1 MLQKIFHLAKIIR
14 TMNFQIRR
22 SASIYVNLH
31 ASRKISQQAQRVT
44 PVIDFSDPKSSFK
57 NKSMGELVRG
67 KIVFS
72 ICQVKPLVRNAE
84 ELVKVSYRMLGMG
97 LTNLLMRTTFFG
109 HFCAGEDEESIRPTV
124 ERLEKS
130 GVGAILDYA
139 AEADV
144 ENDQNEKPVVHIPT
158 STTIGKVQGRVY
170 DYKNEELCDMH
181 METFRKAIQA
191 VKNVSPTGFAAIKCT
206 ALGNPELLKRAS
218 TTLVEIRN
226 LFHKLDPKGTGFVT
240 KDEFLKAFS
249 TKIDGKDVLSY
260 FDVLDGD
267 HDGKID
273 YIEWTNG
280 LHLDQLHLLTQHC
293 TTAGPLFASVL
304 NEEERNLY
312 KRMRERIDSLVLLA
326 QNLGVRL
333 MIDAEHTYFQP
344 AIDNITIDLARRFNR
359 SGSFPVVFST
369 YQMYLKD
376 SRQRLLTDM
385 DRAKKGNY
393 KFAAKLVRGAYM
405 VLERQ
410 HAIEKGLSDPIN
422 ENINVTHENYN
433 SAVTEAITR
442 IAKGDDVEIMIAS
455 HNQKSVELALDTMR
469 LHNLQPSA
477 GVYFGQLL
485 GMSDHLTFSLGD
497 RGYKAYKYVPY
508 GKVNEVMPYLIR
520 RAQENADALSGAK
533 FELNLTN
540 NEIWRRMKGK

>member
-1 MLQKIFHLAKIIR
+1 MK
-14 TMNFQIRR
+14 FQIRR

-97 LTNLLMRTTFFG
+97 LTNLLMRSTFFG

-144 ENDQNEKPVVHIPT
+144 EDDQNEKPVVHIPT

-410 HAIEKGLSDPIN
+410 HAIEKGLADPIN

-455 HNQKSVELALDTMR
+455 HNQRSVELALDTMR